1 MNTTTESE
9 KNATATEAAAAKSQA
24 HPRQESQA
32 REEGGAYREA
42 SQHDVFGENDPARR
56 RAAVDEIF
64 TEDCVF
70 YDPSKGVLP
79 AARRRAAVDEIFT
92 EDCVF
97 YDPSK
102 GVYRASEVC
111 VPRKTATDCIPAGN
125 DVCSA
130 QNRAAHCGEPKYEAR
145 RG

>member
-70 YDPSKGVLP
+70 YDPSKGV
-79 AARRRAAVDEIFT
+79 
-92 EDCVF
+92 
-97 YDPSK
+97 
-102 GVYRASEVC
+102 YRASEVC